1 MTSNIRCRPLS
12 GRIQLAIILV
22 ALAGCQDQGVSPPAW
37 QKPYELWQ
45 FYRYQNY
52 TIDQSRHCFCP
63 NAGERM
69 RIVIRSGAV
78 VSVSRVSDGT
88 SLSQQESSL
97 YLTVD
102 SMFSLIRSPG
112 PDSLVVSYN
121 SQYGYP
127 ESLDINPQLHPVDGG
142 VLYLSSNLTSP

>member
-1 MTSNIRCRPLS
+1 MK
-12 GRIQLAIILV
+12 V
-22 ALAGCQDQGVSPPAW
+22 V
-37 QKPYELWQ
+37 
-45 FYRYQNY
+45 
-52 TIDQSRHCFCP
+52 
-63 NAGERM
+63 
-69 RIVIRSGAV
+69 VRSGAI
-78 VSVSRVSDGT
+78 VSVSRVSDGIL
-88 SLSQQESSL
+88 LSQQESRL